1 MKKIAFILL
10 LIGSFGITAKGLNGD
25 TLYINPNPC
34 DTLTNIHFVT
44 SQTDTVSLEVFDVL
58 GQTTHAFF
66 QNTILPS
73 GSYSINFITTLI
85 PSGIYFV
92 RLKISSTVITKKLI
106 VDHSLVGLEEQYIA
120 VSEINIFPNPFINTL
135 NIEYSGQ
142 KTIQLI
148 DESGKLILQTKI
160 NSNNIIVNDVLNGI
174 YILRVV
180 NDENKLIVNKKI
192 IKS

>member
-10 LIGSFGITAKGLNGD
+10 LIGFFSIIAKGSNGD

-44 SQTDTVSLEVFDVL
+44 SQTDTVSLEVFNIT
-58 GQTTHAFF
+58 GQTAHVFF

-73 GSYSINFITTLI
+73 GSYSINYNTTLI

-92 RLKISSTVITKKLI
+92 RLKINSIVITKKLM
-106 VDHSLVGLEEQYIA
+106 VNHSLVGLEKQSIA
-120 VSEINIFPNPFINTL
+120 VSAINVFPNPFINTL

-148 DESGKLILQTKI
+148 DESSKLIYQTKT
-160 NSNNIIVNDVLNGI
+160 NLNNIIVNDVLNGT